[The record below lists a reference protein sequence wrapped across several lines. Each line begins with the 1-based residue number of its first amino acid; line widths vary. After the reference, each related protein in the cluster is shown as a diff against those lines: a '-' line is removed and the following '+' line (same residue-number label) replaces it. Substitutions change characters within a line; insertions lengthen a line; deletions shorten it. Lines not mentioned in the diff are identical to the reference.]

1 MYDEAYVF
9 VAHSYIGSDDIKCAF
24 VNFAKIFLTCTRN
37 LLSSTRSTS
46 SNAYSNEYDLGN
58 RNILQVAEEYK
69 HQDNLGMVI

>member
-9 VAHSYIGSDDIKCAF
+9 VAHAQIGSDDIRCAF
-24 VNFAKIFLTCTRN
+24 VNFAKIVLTRTRN

-46 SNAYSNEYDLGN
+46 KNASNNDYDLGN
-58 RNILQVAEEYK
+58 CNILQVAEEYK

>member
-9 VAHSYIGSDDIKCAF
+9 VAHGQIGSDDIRCAF
-24 VNFAKIFLTCTRN
+24 VNFAKIVLTRTRN

-46 SNAYSNEYDLGN
+46 NNAYSNDYDVGN
-58 RNILQVAEEYK
+58 CNILQVAEEYK